1 MSMTSELTTVSA
13 LTRTQKLVG
22 AFVGASA
29 IAAAMLLTTLADH
42 AQQPSTARP
51 VVLAQVDDPDPTL
64 KPFPTDE
71 LPDPTLKPFPTQ
83 PTTPPPPQRGGIDHV
98 RVPGGAKGVS
108 VVG

>member
-1 MSMTSELTTVSA
+1 MSMTCELTTVSA

-22 AFVGASA
+22 AFVGTSA

-42 AQQPSTARP
+42 AQQPSTAP
-51 VVLAQVDDPDPTL
+51 LVVLAEDDDPGPTL
-64 KPFPTDE
+64 KPFPTDK

-83 PTTPPPPQRGGIDHV
+83 STTPPAPQRAGNGNI

>member
-1 MSMTSELTTVSA
+1 MSMTREPTTVAA

-42 AQQPSTARP
+42 AQQPSAP
-51 VVLAQVDDPDPTL
+51 QLVNLAKDDDPDPTL

-83 PTTPPPPQRGGIDHV
+83 PTTPPAPQRGGIGGT

>member
-1 MSMTSELTTVSA
+1 MSMTLELTTDSA

-42 AQQPSTARP
+42 AQQPSTAQL
-51 VVLAQVDDPDPTL
+51 VILAEDDDPDPTL
-64 KPFPTDE
+64 KPFPTEE

-83 PTTPPPPQRGGIDHV
+83 STTPPAPQRGDIGDI
-98 RVPGGAKGVS
+98 RVPGGARGVS
-108 VVG
+108 LVG